1 MFNNS
6 ISYII
11 LLSYKGQIVPTEQ
24 DDVGDGVVE
33 HWKIL
38 DGAGPWATMVQLLHG
53 HIKESVV

>member
-1 MFNNS
+1 M
-6 ISYII
+6 
-11 LLSYKGQIVPTEQ
+11 PTEQ